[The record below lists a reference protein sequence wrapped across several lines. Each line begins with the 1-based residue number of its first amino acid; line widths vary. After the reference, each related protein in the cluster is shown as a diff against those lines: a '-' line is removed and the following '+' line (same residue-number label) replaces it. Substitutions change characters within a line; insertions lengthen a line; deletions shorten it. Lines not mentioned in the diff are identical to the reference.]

1 MTGFNPKFS
10 FGQRRK
16 SHDMDTA
23 TPHETEPLLAESG
36 EVETNGQQDE
46 NPFYFLDPEYQATL
60 PVFNTIHL

>member
-1 MTGFNPKFS
+1 
-10 FGQRRK
+10 
-16 SHDMDTA
+16 MDAA